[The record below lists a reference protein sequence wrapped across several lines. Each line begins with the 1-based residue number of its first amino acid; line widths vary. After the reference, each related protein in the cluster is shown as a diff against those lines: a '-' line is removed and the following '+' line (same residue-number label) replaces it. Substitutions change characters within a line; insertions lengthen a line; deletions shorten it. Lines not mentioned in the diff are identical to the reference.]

1 MQNEIP
7 GDKKKFKV
15 IINRQKQYSIWPA
28 ERENEEGWHTVGKR
42 GSKSECIKYIEEVW
56 TDMRPLDLRKLM
68 GK

>member
-28 ERENEEGWHTVGKR
+28 ERENEEGWRTVGKR

>member
-1 MQNEIP
+1 MKNEIP
-7 GDKKKFKV
+7 GDGKKFKV
-15 IINRQKQYSIWPA
+15 IMNRQKQYAIWPA
-28 ERENEEGWHTVGKR
+28 ERENEAGWSTVGKR